1 MKYLKNYS
9 IFEAKKE
16 EKELSPKKIT
26 NLLEVAEKDVR
37 KKLNIDS
44 SDPIYE
50 DKDIRKKWMK
60 LMSKSIKEIGI
71 DIIKD
76 KSKKILS
83 ELNNDGY
90 IILSFF
96 IKLSLN
102 VDPQTTK
109 YYEDKVKEGEMESK
123 KPKDKRYERPS
134 DNDWKAFKDF
144 LSFKY

>member
-9 IFEAKKE
+9 IFESKN
-16 EKELSPKKIT
+16 EKLTSKKIV

-44 SDPIYE
+44 ADPIYE

-60 LMSKSIKEIGI
+60 LMAKSIKEIGI
-71 DIIKD
+71 DVIKD

-90 IILSFF
+90 IILCLF

-102 VDPQTTK
+102 IDPQNTK
-109 YYEDKVKEGEMESK
+109 YYEDKVKEGEVESK
-123 KPKDKRYERPS
+123 IPKDKKYERPS
-134 DNDWKAFKDF
+134 DNDWKVFKDF